1 MGVMQKMRDGTPIVL
16 WLLIISFGLLW
27 VLSDVNFFDA
37 ISAGPRSLG
46 SVNGEPI
53 TIEDYNSRIQYYS
66 NTYTQQ
72 TGGSISA
79 EQRAFYETQA
89 WEELVTSRL
98 LEQKMDELGI
108 TVTDQELIDMVMGPN
123 PDPFIQQ
130 YFANEDGS
138 INQEALQV
146 ALAADENSEIWI
158 VIEDQLRQGRRQ
170 QKLNN
175 FITAGLQIS
184 DSEVEDFYISS
195 NTTAD
200 VSFVRFPYA
209 DVTNDEVEVTDED
222 VQTYYREN
230 AENFKKEES
239 YRFNFVTFSI
249 LPTAQDTQRIKTE
262 VQNLIPE
269 FAAAANDSLFLVQN
283 GSTTLYNETT
293 VDRNDIREDYAPV
306 TGLSVG
312 SVTGIIQTGG
322 RVSILKKTAQRGSEI
337 SFVVFSLDIV
347 ADPFTTV
354 NNQFENADDFLYYA
368 QESGSLETEAEQR
381 EINLQSGFATKGN
394 PFIPGLG
401 SSQQILNF
409 LEISEEGDF
418 SEVLELASDFA
429 IVQVTEIEE
438 EGTRPLDEV
447 RAQIENTVRIQ
458 KRKDIVRARVETL
471 LETSSDLSALA
482 SNAGKEVQE
491 SPNQRLDALTL
502 VGGGREPEVIGAIF
516 GMEEDVI
523 SGALTGE
530 TGIYVATTS
539 NKNVPDVTLLDA
551 ATMEQ
556 LRQQLTQEKNAA
568 YLAVWLEQL
577 KEEASIKDNRSRL
590 LQ

>member
-312 SVTGIIQTGG
+312 SVTGLIQTGG

>member
-312 SVTGIIQTGG
+312 SVTEIIQTGG

>member
-381 EINLQSGFATKGN
+381 EINLQSGFATRGN